1 MSSRRKLAARQVK
14 GHLYF
19 AISNVSQ
26 LLNVSASTLRMWE
39 NVGLILP
46 GRTSGGRR
54 MYSPEQVE
62 RLKQIQSLREEK
74 KLNVEAIRQLLGRA
88 ERLGPRKTTATGGI
102 SIAGHLRRLRLKHKM
117 TLSEAA
123 SGTDLSV
130 SFLSSLERGQV
141 NASIA
146 TLQKLAVFYETN
158 VQSFFGHFQ
167 KPRKHVKPSVRKRF
181 SNEPGVNIELL
192 AFGNNVMEPHLYTLA
207 PGASSGGAYHH
218 QGEEFVFVLSGS
230 CEFWLDELEHYPLE
244 KGDSLFPI
252 HRRTDGAMQGTRKQ
266 SSCGSIRPPRSSLR
280 PALTSWLVLQAAGR
294 AARAGV
300 LEREPHTNFEGPG
313 NTL

>member
-1 MSSRRKLAARQVK
+1 MPSRRKLAARQSK
-14 GHLYF
+14 GHLCF

-54 MYSPEQVE
+54 MYSPKQVE
-62 RLKQIQSLREEK
+62 RLKQIQSLREEE
-74 KLNVEAIRQLLGRA
+74 KLNVEAIRQRLGRA
-88 ERLGPRKTTATGGI
+88 ERPGPTKTATGGA
-102 SIAGHLRRLRLKHKM
+102 SIAGHLRRLRRKHKM
-117 TLSEAA
+117 SLSEAA
-123 SGTDLSV
+123 SGTQLSV

-158 VQSFFGHFQ
+158 VQCFFGNVQ
-167 KPRKHVKPSVRKRF
+167 KPRKHVKPRIRKQF

-207 PGASSGGAYHH
+207 PGASSGGAYRH
-218 QGEEFVFVLSGS
+218 QGEEFVFVLRGS

-244 KGDSLFPI
+244 KGDRLYFSSTQT
-252 HRRTDGAMQGTRKQ
+252 HRWRNAGHEEAVLLWINT
-266 SSCGSIRPPRSSLR
+266 PP
-280 PALTSWLVLQAAGR
+280 T
-294 AARAGV
+294 
-300 LEREPHTNFEGPG
+300 F
-313 NTL
+313 